1 MYGSEKRDVKGVKY
15 VRLLI
20 GFVRGGTGVKTTCKG
35 KTRQKSEDEREAME
49 EIPIQMKRKRKA
61 RNK

>member
-20 GFVRGGTGVKTTCKG
+20 GLVREGTGVKTTCKG

-49 EIPIQMKRKRKA
+49 QIQIQMERKRKA